1 MIMVTVMMMVIDMNE
16 HDNTWSPH
24 CFMTSSCI
32 LWSCTSLRFRHM
44 QTSSYNVSSQ
54 LHPPPFESSRCHVR
68 RNAIN
73 RQLSVLACNFC
84 ASLWTTKV
92 VIPKQLQRFIMC
104 HSAEGW
110 WKFQKLHPWSLTWN
124 LKIKPWK
131 RRFLLETI
139 IFRFHVKLWGVYPF
153 KFLVFI
159 HKNHLLSSK
168 PAVKP
173 S

>member
-16 HDNTWSPH
+16 HDNTKTVSWLH
-24 CFMTSSCI
+24 HVSCDHAQV
-32 LWSCTSLRFRHM
+32 SDFGTCRRLRTKH
-44 QTSSYNVSSQ
+44 VSSQ
-54 LHPPPFESSRCHVR
+54 LHRPPFESSRCHVR

-92 VIPKQLQRFIMC
+92 VIPRQLQGLMC
-104 HSAEGW
+104 HSAERW

-139 IFRFHVKLWGVYPF
+139 IFRFHVKLLGVYPF